1 MTINKNKRNLTFKRI
16 NSASELFTELYK
28 IYETELYKIYE
39 GLTKINLRPIKNNLL
54 EITVNGELK
63 EDHVVLQAGQIKGGK
78 NTKRYYII
86 KTNA

>member
-28 IYETELYKIYE
+28 IYE
-39 GLTKINLRPIKNNLL
+39 GLTKINLRPLKNNFL

-63 EDHVVLQAGQIKGGK
+63 EDHVVLKAGQIKGGK
-78 NTKRYYII
+78 NTIRYYII
-86 KTNA
+86 KTNT